1 MSTLDD
7 IMAELSPA
15 AQVDLTGLLDARS
28 ADEDELL
35 DEREVLPEG
44 WTIAG
49 TVEAAKLLHRIAR
62 ALATNTPDASLCDVW
77 DDMIVTGG
85 GKVVGELEDYYPGA
99 GYDEDEI
106 VDAQQ
111 KLTDEYF
118 FDIVTGG
125 K

>member
-1 MSTLDD
+1 
-7 IMAELSPA
+7 
-15 AQVDLTGLLDARS
+15 
-28 ADEDELL
+28 
-35 DEREVLPEG
+35 
-44 WTIAG
+44 
-49 TVEAAKLLHRIAR
+49 
-62 ALATNTPDASLCDVW
+62 VW